1 MNKEDIKEA
10 AIIKIQS
17 LIDTRQRQLESTARD
32 LDGFVPESTIIKS
45 IESRTRQIKVLNY
58 ILESINKN

>member
-1 MNKEDIKEA
+1 MKNQDIKNA

-17 LIDTRQRQLESTARD
+17 LIDTRQRQLENTSRD
-32 LDGFVPESTIIKS
+32 LDGFVPEDTIIKS

>member
-1 MNKEDIKEA
+1 MKNQDIKNA

-17 LIDTRQRQLESTARD
+17 LIDTRQRQLENTSRD
-32 LDGFVPESTIIKS
+32 LCGFVPEDAIIKS

>member
-17 LIDTRQRQLESTARD
+17 LIDTRQRQLGNTARD
-32 LDGFVPESTIIKS
+32 LDGFVPEDTIIKS

>member
-1 MNKEDIKEA
+1 MSNIDIKEA

-17 LIDTRQRQLESTARD
+17 LIDTRQRQLESTAMD

>member
-17 LIDTRQRQLESTARD
+17 LIDTRQRQLGNTSRD
-32 LDGFVPESTIIKS
+32 LDGFVPEDTIIKS

>member
-1 MNKEDIKEA
+1 MNKEDIKNA

-32 LDGFVPESTIIKS
+32 LDGFVPEDTIIKS